1 MAFHPTLS
9 SITWTRRTAG
19 VGAVGCRSPCGVMA
33 SETSTMVSAR
43 TLVRRGLDIR
53 PTVGAGRG
61 GQHHVRFTDLTDV
74 GVDLR
79 FRLAP
84 RSLDDGDAVALLP
97 PPHERLEGG
106 PRRVGRRQPHH
117 RGVGSRNVDP
127 GVPVEVAL
135 PGGFENRCRFVDDPW
150 RGVCDGNARDGRRV
164 GLGAIAVWQDL
175 DVADEGSEP
184 EGAQGVSDCR
194 RDVVLG
200 WQDLDRP
207 SCLPGGASDRMRAA
221 DERQEHNQGT
231 CRPTHLGYFLALS
244 AAASADRAATKASC
258 GTSTR
263 PIVFIRF
270 LPSFCFSSSLRL
282 RVMSP
287 P

>member
-19 VGAVGCRSPCGVMA
+19 VGAVGCPSPRGVMA

-43 TLVRRGLDIR
+43 TPIARSYVAAWTFV

-117 RGVGSRNVDP
+117 RGVGARDVDP

-194 RDVVLG
+194 SDVVLG

-207 SCLPGGASDRMRAA
+207 GCRAEPVTVCAQPTSDRSTTKAPAAQRIWAISWPCRRRRLPTEPRRRPPAAPRPGRSSSSASCLPSASPAVCA
-221 DERQEHNQGT
+221 
-231 CRPTHLGYFLALS
+231 YA
-244 AAASADRAATKASC
+244 
-258 GTSTR
+258 
-263 PIVFIRF
+263 
-270 LPSFCFSSSLRL
+270 
-282 RVMSP
+282 
-287 P
+287 